1 MALKRKPKIK
11 SRCEEL
17 FVDMGGQHAWS
28 QFSDE
33 CVAFFCVYKMMLVLT
48 VEVEEYSVSV
58 RGS

>member
-1 MALKRKPKIK
+1 MFEGP
-11 SRCEEL
+11 
-17 FVDMGGQHAWS
+17 

-33 CVAFFCVYKMMLVLT
+33 CVTFFCVYKMMLVLT